1 VLDGLEFP
9 NALEVTAPGDDGA
22 EGAED
27 QDGADGQDGEPGQ
40 RGATAEELEAA
51 EARSFEVLS
60 TLFLAA
66 DRLKGNPLDPEGIA
80 DLSDAL
86 EEADPDVPPYGI
98 VPGLWR
104 DAIDLA
110 NRLADSLAEPD
121 DRSEDVMAQ
130 AAELQVL
137 LRPFV

>member
-1 VLDGLEFP
+1 M
-9 NALEVTAPGDDGA
+9 
-22 EGAED
+22 
-27 QDGADGQDGEPGQ
+27 
-40 RGATAEELEAA
+40 
-51 EARSFEVLS
+51 LS

-80 DLSDAL
+80 DLADAL

-121 DRSEDVMAQ
+121 DRSEDVAGPGGR
-130 AAELQVL
+130 AAGVAPPVRVALDAL
-137 LRPFV
+137 ASRRAPG